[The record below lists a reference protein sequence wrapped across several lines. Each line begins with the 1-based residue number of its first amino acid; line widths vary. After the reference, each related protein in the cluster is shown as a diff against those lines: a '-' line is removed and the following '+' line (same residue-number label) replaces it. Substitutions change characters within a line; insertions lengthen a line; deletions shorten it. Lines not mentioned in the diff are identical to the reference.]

1 MSKQQGE
8 MESLQKNRHK
18 KIRCKVCAKVIR
30 SDHAKRNARTHK
42 DILCMNDDEVREE
55 LRARNEVRIKREERV
70 QELME
75 IAQQE
80 NISIELN
87 PELTIDTVVLRED
100 LFRNNQEYL
109 YQIELGK
116 QIFNIIDEGVVREE
130 SLTSDKR
137 KALMLYRKTK
147 PTIDIKDVHLRPW
160 QQTLTKMISTPT
172 ERTVFWIIG
181 SKGNEGKSWFQG
193 YLETFYGYARVVR
206 LELSNTSSNI
216 LHALSKR
223 PLSTTDIFL
232 FNDTRG
238 TSDVSQ
244 NYSILENIK
253 DGCAIST
260 KYNSEIIKFKT
271 PNTVVVFTN
280 NKPDTSRLSS
290 DRWRV
295 YSINKD
301 DLNCKYE

>member
-1 MSKQQGE
+1 MENEWKELNRNKQV
-8 MESLQKNRHK
+8 
-18 KIRCKVCAKVIR
+18 RCPVCARSIR
-30 SDHAKRNARTHK
+30 SDNAKRHARTHK
-42 DILCMNDDEVREE
+42 NILTMSDQDVREE
-55 LRARNEVRIKREERV
+55 LRSRQVVKIHREEQQQRV
-70 QELME
+70 ME

-80 NISIELN
+80 NISIDLY
-87 PELTIDTVVLRED
+87 PEQTIDTELLRSD
-100 LFRNNQEYL
+100 LLRDNQEYL

-116 QIFNIIDEGVVREE
+116 QISNIIDEGTVREE
-130 SLTSDKR
+130 SLTNERK

-147 PTIDIKDVHLRPW
+147 PTIEIANVLLRPW
-160 QQTLTKMISTPT
+160 QESLMNMIMIPS

-206 LELSNTSSNI
+206 LELSNTSPNI

-232 FNDTRG
+232 FNDTRA
-238 TSDVSQ
+238 TSSLSQ

-253 DGCAIST
+253 DGSAIST
-260 KYNSEIIKFKT
+260 KYNSEIIRFKT
-271 PNTVVVFTN
+271 PNSVIVFTN
-280 NKPDTSRLSS
+280 NQPDKQRLSA

-295 YSINKD
+295 YSINKKG
-301 DLNCKYE
+301 LNCKYNE

>member
-1 MSKQQGE
+1 
-8 MESLQKNRHK
+8 MENEWKCEQKGVNRNK
-18 KIRCKVCAKVIR
+18 RVRCKLCNRSIR
-30 SDHAKRNARTHK
+30 SDNANRHARTHK
-42 DILCMNDDEVREE
+42 DILTMSDQDVREE
-55 LRARNEVRIKREERV
+55 LRSRQLVKMRREEQQQRV
-70 QELME
+70 ME

-80 NISIELN
+80 NISIDLH
-87 PELTIDTVVLRED
+87 PEQSIDTEILRGD
-100 LFRNNQEYL
+100 LLRDNQEYL

-116 QIFNIIDEGVVREE
+116 QISNIIDEGIVREE
-130 SLTSDKR
+130 SLTNERK

-147 PTIDIKDVHLRPW
+147 PSIEIANVHLRPW
-160 QQTLTKMISTPT
+160 QEALMSMIMIPSQ
-172 ERTVFWIIG
+172 RTVFWIIG
-181 SKGNEGKSWFQG
+181 SRGNEGKSWFQG

-232 FNDTRG
+232 FNDTRA
-238 TSDVSQ
+238 TSSLSQ

-253 DGCAIST
+253 DGSAISS
-260 KYNSEIIKFKT
+260 KYNSEIIRFKT
-271 PNTVVVFTN
+271 PNSVIVFTN
-280 NKPDTSRLSS
+280 NQPDKHRLSA

-301 DLNCKYE
+301 GLTCK